1 MKLKSTITVALAAVM
16 LAGVTSCE
24 DMLRVDSKVVM
35 YDYQN
40 TLNHATDTVYSV
52 MGIIK
57 QLQKIADRSIIMG
70 ELRGDLVTISDHA
83 SDDLRD
89 LYNYNFASLRPTN
102 KYNNP
107 ADYYAVINNCNYFL
121 AKVDTTYERN
131 HKNVFLRE
139 YITVLSYRA
148 WTYLQLAQIYGKVYY
163 IDKPVLSG
171 DMNSQSWEYMDIKT
185 LADTLLAQFDD
196 KYLDEAIPSY
206 GSLGGYD
213 TGDGRKAE
221 SHAST
226 DLFIPVRL
234 IMGDLCL
241 WAGKYDRAAL
251 YYHDF
256 LSRNE
261 IARPTNTS
269 SILWFDYEFIYL
281 GDDTYAQTF
290 GKNFKPIC
298 YIPMEAE
305 EYSGTISELPDLFN
319 STKNNDNWY
328 QLTRSQALTQLS
340 ARQNYCY
347 HFINTRTDYFKPVY
361 QEKSNQDNVLLKG
374 DLRLQSILDLEDI
387 EEDEFSSLN
396 LGTKKQTLNKI
407 NSEKICLYRD
417 DVVYLRLAEALNRA
431 KLPQSAFA
439 VLKYGLCKQVI
450 DTLIS
455 RSEKDR
461 AAAMGMSN
469 VYVFNENKFSQAE
482 VSASAVTREFD
493 GVKYTT
499 DYTNYL
505 SSGANSPRN
514 TIGIHSRGSGDA
526 SLDTTYTIGKKLAEM
541 GISTAAATLTDSIRA
556 VEEYLIDEMALET
569 CFEGNRFGDL
579 LRISMHRA
587 EDIAEGAF
595 ADNDFLTKRVASRGT
610 ATLND
615 PFTAKNGIA
624 DPINPS
630 LYDDLLGDGSSFN
643 AKWFLRLTGNK

>member
-52 MGIIK
+52 MGIVK
-57 QLQKIADRSIIMG
+57 QLQKIADRCVVLG

-89 LYNYNFASLRPTN
+89 VYKYDFANLRANN
-102 KYNNP
+102 KYNQP
-107 ADYYAVINNCNYFL
+107 ADFYSVINNCNYYL
-121 AKVDTTYERN
+121 ANADTTYERN
-131 HKNVFLRE
+131 HRNVFLSE
-139 YITVLSYRA
+139 YIAVLAYRA
-148 WTYLQLAQIYGKVYY
+148 WTYLQMAQIYGRVYY

-171 DMNSQSWEYMDIKT
+171 DMASQSWQFMDIKS
-185 LADTLLAQFDD
+185 LAEELIKGFDD
-196 KYLDEAIPSY
+196 RFIDADIPMY

-213 TGDGRKAE
+213 TGDNRKAE
-221 SHAST
+221 SHASK

-241 WAGKYDRAAL
+241 WAGQYDRAAR

-256 LSRNE
+256 LSYNE
-261 IARPTNTS
+261 TARPTNTA

-281 GDDTYAQTF
+281 GDDTYAKTF
-290 GKNFKPIC
+290 GKNATPIM
-298 YIPMEAE
+298 YIPMEAD
-305 EYSGTISELPDLFN
+305 EYSGITSELPDLFN
-319 STKNNDNWY
+319 STEKNDYWY

-347 HFINTRTDYFKPVY
+347 HFINIRTDYFKPVY
-361 QEKSNQDNVLLKG
+361 QEKLNQDNVLLKG
-374 DLRLQSILDLEDI
+374 DLRLQSILELKDA
-387 EEDEFSSLN
+387 EEEEFSSLN
-396 LGTKKQTLNKI
+396 LSTKRQTLNKI
-407 NSEKICLYRD
+407 NSEKISFYRD

-455 RSEKDR
+455 QSEKDR
-461 AAAMGMSN
+461 AAAMGMSD
-469 VYVFNENKFSQAE
+469 VYIFNENKFSQAE
-482 VSASAVTREFD
+482 MTASTTTRKFD
-493 GVKYTT
+493 DISYTA
-499 DYTNYL
+499 DYTNYIA
-505 SSGANSPRN
+505 SSASSPRN

-526 SLDTTYTIGKKLAEM
+526 SLDTTYTIGRKLREM
-541 GISTAAATLTDSIRA
+541 NITGKASLEDSVRA
-556 VEEYLIDEMALET
+556 VEELLIDEMALET

-579 LRISMHRA
+579 LRIAMHRA
-587 EDIAEGAF
+587 PEGGF
-595 ADNDFLTKRVASRGT
+595 ADNDFLAKRVASRAT
-610 ATLND
+610 ATMDN
-615 PFTAKNGIA
+615 PFPAKNGTP
-624 DPINPS
+624 DPVNAS
-630 LYDDLLGDGSSFN
+630 LYEDLLGDGSSFN

>member
-24 DMLRVDSKVVM
+24 DLLRVDSKVVM

-57 QLQKIADRSIIMG
+57 QMQKIADRSVIMG

-89 LYNYNFASLRPTN
+89 LYNYNFANLRATN

-107 ADYYAVINNCNYFL
+107 ADYYAVINNCNFFL

-148 WTYLQLAQIYGKVYY
+148 WTYLQLAQIYGRVYY

-171 DMNSQSWEYMDIKT
+171 DMGSQSWELMDIKT
-185 LADTLLAQFDD
+185 LADTLLAKFDENYID
-196 KYLDEAIPSY
+196 ADIPNY
-206 GSLGGYD
+206 GNLGGYD

-241 WAGKYDRAAL
+241 WAGKYDRAAK

-256 LSRNE
+256 LSFNE
-261 IARPTNTS
+261 TARPTNTS

-281 GDDTYAQTF
+281 GDDTYAKTF
-290 GKNFKPIC
+290 GKNAAPIC

-319 STKNNDNWY
+319 STEKNDYWY
-328 QLTRSQALTQLS
+328 QLTRSQALTQMS

-361 QEKSNQDNVLLKG
+361 QVKENQDNVLLKG
-374 DLRLQSILDLEDI
+374 DLRLQSILELKDV
-387 EEDEFSSLN
+387 EEEEFSSLN
-396 LGTKKQTLNKI
+396 LSTKRQTLNKI

-482 VSASAVTREFD
+482 VSAQATTRDFE
-493 GVKYTT
+493 GVKYTA

-514 TIGIHSRGSGDA
+514 TIGIHSRGCGDA
-526 SLDTTYTIGKKLAEM
+526 ALDTTYTIGKKLAEM
-541 GISTAAATLTDSIRA
+541 GINTATATLTDSIRA

-579 LRISMHRA
+579 LRIAMHRG

-595 ADNDFLTKRVASRGT
+595 ADNDFLAKRVASRAT
-610 ATLND
+610 ATINN
-615 PFTAKNGIA
+615 PFTGKDGIA
-624 DPINPS
+624 DPVNPS
-630 LYDDLLGDGSSFN
+630 LYDDLLGDGSSYN